1 MSFVSLTS
9 EESTPREFKNQTNA
23 KEIPDT
29 SISYIEEINPLR
41 ETKFFFH
48 SHLSIYVSSTDM
60 NFYWKRCA
68 ILSNFISQFYSHSF
82 ESENLDKNAISTIIN
97 ELVENSAKYS
107 DKENNSIFIEIKDLG
122 KVLRVEV
129 KNRVTPWVKAIFENK
144 IQAIQE
150 GNINQMYFDA
160 LESRN
165 NGSGSEGL
173 GILRLLKDYG
183 LKLAYEF
190 TKQEIGFDLTIRVHI
205 PIEMAH

>member
-41 ETKFFFH
+41 ETKIFFH

-107 DKENNSIFIEIKDLG
+107 DKENNTIFIEIKDLG